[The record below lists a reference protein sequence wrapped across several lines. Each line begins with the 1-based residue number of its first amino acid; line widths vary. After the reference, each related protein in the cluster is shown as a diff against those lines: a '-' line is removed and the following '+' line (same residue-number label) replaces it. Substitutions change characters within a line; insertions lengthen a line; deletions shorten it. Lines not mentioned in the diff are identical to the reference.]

1 VTRLYDLKS
10 DPLELKD
17 LSSDPAQSIQKK
29 ELMAKLTA
37 MQAQLG
43 DSLKLDQ

>member
-1 VTRLYDLKS
+1 LIQVVAYDERWS
-10 DPLELKD
+10 GE
-17 LSSDPAQSIQKK
+17 DPAQTIQKK